1 MRDNKIPWQLA
12 IQILGYTNGTQTVP
26 GLIIIVVCIVIK
38 FNKNRPIW
46 ESIIKIK
53 MKNQIGAVGSVG
65 VGAVGAA
72 QTPDFFSLSAALL
85 AWFSDFFCLQD
96 LPAFS
101 CAFVFFG
108 ALSFF
113 LDFGGIVTD
122 IAC

>member
-12 IQILGYTNGTQTVP
+12 IQILGYTNGAQTVL
-26 GLIIIVVCIVIK
+26 GLISIVVCIVIK
-38 FNKNRPIW
+38 FNKNRPIR

-53 MKNQIGAVGSVG
+53 MKNQIDAVGS
-65 VGAVGAA
+65 VGAA
-72 QTPDFFSLSAALL
+72 QTPDYFSLSAALL
-85 AWFSDFFCLQD
+85 AWFSKFFCLQD

-113 LDFGGIVTD
+113 LDFGGIVTY